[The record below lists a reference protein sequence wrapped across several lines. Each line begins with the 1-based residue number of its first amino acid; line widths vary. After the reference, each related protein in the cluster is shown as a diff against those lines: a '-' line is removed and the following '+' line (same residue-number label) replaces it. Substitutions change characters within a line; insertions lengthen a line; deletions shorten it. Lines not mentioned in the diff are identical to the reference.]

1 MSRPLRI
8 EYSGAIY
15 HIISRGNDQRS
26 IFGDS
31 KSYQKFLNYLEKAKD
46 KFGIVIH
53 AYCLMDNHYHLLM
66 ETPNGNLCRTMQY
79 VNSSYTTYYNVKN
92 KRNGHLL
99 QGRYKS
105 ILVEKDSYFLELGR
119 YIHLNPVRAGIIR
132 YPEDYAWSSY
142 KYYLNKNKEKPYF
155 LRLEEMLG
163 NFDSKKSY
171 KEFVVAGMKNINE
184 KIVSGF
190 ILGSVEFIEEIKKK
204 YLNDSRADLR
214 DLPEKRFLLKVELNI
229 ENIRK
234 LLAKKKGK
242 DNKKFLTYFLRK
254 YGELTLKDIAEEV
267 FNKKL
272 SVSGVSQ
279 IVRRIDKRREEDSIF
294 NKELSGIERKMSN
307 V

>member
-105 ILVEKDSYFLELGR
+105 ILVEKDYWIMHCLYGLNELGLK
-119 YIHLNPVRAGIIR
+119 YELKGGTSLSKGYGIINR
-132 YPEDYAWSSY
+132 FSED
-142 KYYLNKNKEKPYF
+142 
-155 LRLEEMLG
+155 
-163 NFDSKKSY
+163 
-171 KEFVVAGMKNINE
+171 I
-184 KIVSGF
+184 
-190 ILGSVEFIEEIKKK
+190 
-204 YLNDSRADLR
+204 
-214 DLPEKRFLLKVELNI
+214 
-229 ENIRK
+229 
-234 LLAKKKGK
+234 
-242 DNKKFLTYFLRK
+242 
-254 YGELTLKDIAEEV
+254 DI
-267 FNKKL
+267 
-272 SVSGVSQ
+272 
-279 IVRRIDKRREEDSIF
+279 RIDPACAPSEVYEGKSH
-294 NKELSGIERKMSN
+294 NKDKHIQSRLLRGNERN
-307 V
+307 VR